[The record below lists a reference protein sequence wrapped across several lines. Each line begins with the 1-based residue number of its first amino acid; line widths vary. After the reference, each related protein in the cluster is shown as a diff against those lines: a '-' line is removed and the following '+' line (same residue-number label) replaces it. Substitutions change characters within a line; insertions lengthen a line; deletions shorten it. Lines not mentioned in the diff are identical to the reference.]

1 MSGGDCSAGAGR
13 YTRAVRREATGSDLV
28 LALVGALTIIA
39 AAAFAVLVGT
49 APARFMGVDDAFYL
63 GIGAN
68 IFAGH
73 GPITAFGSFAP
84 QHAPLWPIAI
94 TAPGAWFGI
103 DGPDWAHLLVVV
115 SGASVILLAA
125 WFAWRALPLAAAL
138 AAAAMLGFPFM
149 ISLGTGMGLD
159 LPAAALALTYVAVG
173 LAAVRRGSAGLGAVA
188 GLLFAAAFL
197 TKEIALPFAPV
208 PLLAALVRGVP
219 TRGLFRATAATLLV
233 GLAATSWWF
242 VIYAQRLGTVY
253 RIGTPWWTLI
263 PIGIVALVAGV
274 FGLGLA
280 GSRWLPAPDLP
291 ATDVARRRSWVA
303 GWIGAALWA
312 VLLTVMFARTPTGL
326 GTSFLVPSQ
335 VASNLAKWFPDL
347 GSVLAI
353 GLVGA
358 VYEVGRRFFRSRT
371 GPDAPS
377 LINSHAIDDLLIATI
392 CGFPLVLL
400 VVSVGEGPRHYIAQL
415 AVLVAIGACGWVRIA
430 DRAARRD
437 RAGIL
442 LAIVALAVG
451 LVLALLTVVPLIS
464 TRLGLRLAAVAAG
477 IVVVVLVG
485 FRVGAFKRIGSTRD
499 GVAVTALATIVA
511 AAIALTSVVVPQHQS
526 SIDRTRADAV
536 RTVAAWVRANV
547 PAGSPVGVA
556 SGLAFEL
563 ALPLQAEYRM
573 WHLSDEAGV
582 HVLPQAPLGVAT
594 TGEPVADDW
603 LALRASPTD
612 VTSLYGYRASTIVD
626 RLSDIG
632 PTIWIHV
639 VVTGE
644 NQASP
649 IVAALSEAPGVSVA
663 ARWDWPYG
671 ADRLEATAFAIDP
684 SRLDFQDRTLVTTPA
699 LERIVAGLEAAA
711 SASKSAAASLLARVQ
726 VAGADPS
733 AAGVL
738 DRLRAL
744 AVP

>member
-1 MSGGDCSAGAGR
+1 MSSGDCSAGVGR
-13 YTRAVRREATGSDLV
+13 YTRAVRRVATGNDLA

-39 AAAFAVLVGT
+39 TAAFAILVGT

-68 IFAGH
+68 IFAGR
-73 GPITAFGSFAP
+73 GPVTAFGSFAP

-103 DGPDWAHLLVVV
+103 DGPGWAHLLVMV

-138 AAAAMLGFPFM
+138 TAGAMLGFPFM

-159 LPAAALALTYVAVG
+159 LPAAALALAYVAVG

-208 PLLAALVRGVP
+208 PLLAALVRGAP
-219 TRGLFRATAATLLV
+219 TRGLIRATAATLLV

-263 PIGIVALVAGV
+263 PIAIVALLAGV

-280 GSRWLPAPDLP
+280 GSRWLPAPDVP
-291 ATDVARRRSWVA
+291 ATDGGRRRSWLA
-303 GWIGAALWA
+303 GWIGAAVWA

-335 VASNLAKWFPDL
+335 VANNLAKWFPDL

-353 GLVGA
+353 GLVGSA
-358 VYEVGRRFFRSRT
+358 YEVAQRFGRWSGRSPMRT
-371 GPDAPS
+371 IDS
-377 LINSHAIDDLLIATI
+377 YAIDDLLIATI

-437 RAGIL
+437 RAGIV

-451 LVLALLTVVPLIS
+451 LALALPTVVPLVTS
-464 TRLGLRLAAVAAG
+464 RLGLRLAVLAAA
-477 IVVVVLVG
+477 IVVIGLVAT
-485 FRVGAFKRIGSTRD
+485 RAGAFKRIGSRRD
-499 GVAVTALATIVA
+499 GVAVTALTTIVGS
-511 AAIALTSVVVPQHQS
+511 AIVLTSVLVPQHQS

-536 RTVAAWVRANV
+536 RTIAAWIRASV

-563 ALPLQAEYRM
+563 GLPLQAEYRM
-573 WHLSDEAGV
+573 WQLRDEAGV
-582 HVLPQAPLGVAT
+582 HVRPEAPLGVAT
-594 TGEPVADDW
+594 DGEPDADDW

-612 VTSLYGYRASTIVD
+612 VQSLYGYRASTIVD
-626 RLSDIG
+626 RLRDLG
-632 PTIWIHV
+632 QTIWIHAE
-639 VVTGE
+639 VTSE

-649 IVAALSEAPGVSVA
+649 IVEALSEATGVSVA

-684 SRLDFQDRTLVTTPA
+684 SRLEFPGRLVVTPQA
-699 LERIVAGLEAAA
+699 LQRIVAGLEAGGAT
-711 SASKSAAASLLARVQ
+711 SQMAAANLLARVD
-726 VAGADPS
+726 VAGTDS

-738 DRLRAL
+738 DRLRRL

>member
-1 MSGGDCSAGAGR
+1 
-13 YTRAVRREATGSDLV
+13 VRREATGSDLV
-28 LALVGALTIIA
+28 LALVGALAIVA

-68 IFAGH
+68 IFAGR

-94 TAPGAWFGI
+94 TAPGAWLGI
-103 DGPDWAHLLVVV
+103 DGPGWAHLLVVV

-159 LPAAALALTYVAVG
+159 LPAAALALAYVAVG
-173 LAAVRRGSAGLGAVA
+173 LAAVRRGSVGLGVVA

-219 TRGLFRATAATLLV
+219 TRGLIRATAATLLV

-280 GSRWLPAPDLP
+280 GNRWLPALDVP
-291 ATDVARRRSWVA
+291 ATDVARRRSWLA
-303 GWIGAALWA
+303 GWIGAAVWA

-335 VASNLAKWFPDL
+335 VMSNLAKWFPDL
-347 GSVLAI
+347 GSVLAV

-358 VYEVGRRFFRSRT
+358 AYEVAQRFVRWSGRSLAR
-371 GPDAPS
+371 S
-377 LINSHAIDDLLIATI
+377 LIDSHAIDDLLIATI
-392 CGFPLVLL
+392 CGVPLVLL

-415 AVLVAIGACGWVRIA
+415 AVLVAVGACGWVRIA
-430 DRAARRD
+430 NRAARRD
-437 RAGIL
+437 RASIP
-442 LAIVALAVG
+442 LAIVALAAG
-451 LVLALLTVVPLIS
+451 LALALPTVVPLVT
-464 TRLGLRLAAVAAG
+464 TRLGLRMAVLAAG
-477 IVVVVLVG
+477 IVVVVPVG
-485 FRVGAFKRIGSTRD
+485 IRAGAFKRIGSTRD
-499 GVAVTALATIVA
+499 GVAVTALTTIVGA
-511 AAIALTSVVVPQHQS
+511 GIVLTSVVVPQHQS

-536 RTVAAWVRANV
+536 KTIAAWVRANV

-563 ALPLQAEYRM
+563 GLPLEADYRM
-573 WHLSDEAGV
+573 WQLRDEAGV
-582 HVLPQAPLGVAT
+582 HVRPEAPLGVAT
-594 TGEPVADDW
+594 AGEPDADDW

-612 VTSLYGYRASTIVD
+612 VTSLYGYRASTIVH
-626 RLSDIG
+626 RLRDIG
-632 PTIWIHV
+632 QTIWIHAE
-639 VVTGE
+639 VTSE

-649 IVAALSEAPGVSVA
+649 IVEALTGTPGVTVA
-663 ARWDWPYG
+663 ATWDWPYG

-684 SRLDFQDRTLVTTPA
+684 SGLEFPDRVVVTTPA
-699 LERIVAGLEAAA
+699 LERIVAGLEAAG
-711 SASKSAAASLLARVQ
+711 SASKIAAASLLARIE
-726 VAGADPS
+726 VAGADP
-733 AAGVL
+733 AVAPLL
-738 DRLRAL
+738 DRLRRL
-744 AVP
+744 AAP